1 VFRRRRRIQKRR
13 LVLGRLAEE
22 HAQVDPVD
30 ELHDEEAGA
39 VGFTESKTCTT
50 SGCAGRSSM
59 ARAVMRAGRWFRA
72 LDATRPESQP

>member
-13 LVLGRLAEE
+13 LALGRLAEE

-39 VGFTESKTCTT
+39 VGFTEVEDLHHVGVRRTLLD
-50 SGCAGRSSM
+50 GARRHEGRPLVSR
-59 ARAVMRAGRWFRA
+59 ARR
-72 LDATRPESQP
+72 DPS